1 MSVVCL
7 CGIWLVGWCY
17 WSDLKNIPGSITGAL
32 SVVIFCLRDIVVD
45 DLKSEV
51 TKSSFEIGMIL
62 LSKGM
67 SIWKS
72 DEDDLPSSVYG
83 LVSRKHGRGE
93 VKVTASGAKEPG

>member
-1 MSVVCL
+1 VSFVVF
-7 CGIWLVGWCY
+7 GWVVCY
-17 WSDLKNIPGSITGAL
+17 WSDRSNIPGSITGAL

-45 DLKSEV
+45 GLKSEV

-67 SIWKS
+67 GVWKS
-72 DEDDLPSSVYG
+72 DEDELSFSVYA

-93 VKVTASGAKEPG
+93 VKGKCRWGEICKPG